1 MDRRD
6 SVDATSAVAALIAG
20 ATALR
25 LLLAGTL
32 GLGVDES
39 YAVSV
44 SRGLALSY
52 FDHPPLSFWIPG
64 VLARTAG
71 SESALLMRAPFILI
85 GALSAWLLYRLG
97 ARLFGARAGA
107 IGALLYLVAPFFT
120 VAAGSWVLPD
130 GPLDCF
136 LLAAALALVHPLF
149 EAERADATRWW
160 LVAGVML
167 GGALL
172 SKYHAFL
179 FGAGLVLFL
188 ATTPDARAWLRRPA
202 PYAAALIAFAY
213 FTPVVI
219 WNARHDWASFR
230 FQLSRGVGA
239 QGAPLTSVLQALA
252 GQAGYLT
259 PWIWIPLVVV
269 LVRACARGPRDAR
282 AWYLACLAVVPVTLF
297 SIAALRGD
305 PGLPHWPMPG
315 YLFAFPLLGAA
326 ADRALE
332 TRPSLVRRWLSASAA
347 LTVLLVGVAGTHVAT
362 RWIARLQPAWFA
374 RGDPA
379 FDLRD
384 WRDLRAA
391 ADSLA
396 LFRDPG
402 TFVAPVS
409 WVQAGKVAYALGPT
423 VPVVVLNEHPHE
435 FLYLRDP
442 NTLAGHDA
450 VIVMRADPRADTSAA
465 AYAPYFSSVEPIG
478 RVPITLAGAHAFDV
492 LLFRAHG
499 FRPPYPTDQPH

>member
-1 MDRRD
+1 VDRDEVR
-6 SVDATSAVAALIAG
+6 ATRAVAAIIAVVS
-20 ATALR
+20 AAR

-64 VLARTAG
+64 VLARVTG
-71 SESALLMRAPFILI
+71 SESALPVRAPFILF
-85 GALSAWLLYRLG
+85 GAVSAWLLYRLG
-97 ARLFGARAGA
+97 VRLFGLPAGA
-107 IGALLYLVAPFFT
+107 IGLLLYLFAPFFL
-120 VAAGSWVLPD
+120 VAAGGWVLPD

-136 LLAAALALVHPLF
+136 LLAAALALTHPLF
-149 EAERADATRWW
+149 DRECTHPTRWW
-160 LVAGVML
+160 LLAGVML
-167 GGALL
+167 GGAML

-179 FGAGLVLFL
+179 FGAGLLLFL
-188 ATTPDARAWLRRPA
+188 ATTRDARTWLRRPA

-213 FTPVVI
+213 FIPVVI

-230 FQLSRGVGA
+230 FQLSRGAGA
-239 QGAPLTSVLQALA
+239 HGAPLTAFLQAIG

-259 PWIWIPLVVV
+259 PWIWIPLVIV
-269 LVRACARGPRDAR
+269 LARACARGPRDVR
-282 AWYLACLAVVPVTLF
+282 AWYLACLAIVPVALF
-297 SIAALRGD
+297 SLAALRGD

-326 ADRALE
+326 AARALT
-332 TRPSLVRRWLSASAA
+332 TRPVLVVRWIAVSAVATMLLLDVAA
-347 LTVLLVGVAGTHVAT
+347 MHVAT
-362 RWIARLQPAWFA
+362 RWIARVEPAWFT

-384 WRDLRAA
+384 WRGLRAA

-409 WVQAGKVAYALGPT
+409 WVQGGKIAYALGPT
-423 VPVVVLNEHPHE
+423 VPVVVLNEHPHQ

-442 NTLAGHDA
+442 STLAGHDA
-450 VIVMRADPRADTSAA
+450 VIVMRADPRTDTTAA
-465 AYAPYFSSVEPIG
+465 AYAPYFASLERIKRIPI
-478 RVPITLAGAHAFDV
+478 ILAGTHAFDL
-492 LLFRAHG
+492 LLFRARG
-499 FRPPYPTDQPH
+499 FRPPYPTDQPR